1 MLRNSPCPAIS
12 LIILISS
19 VVILAHYIINKVT
32 NKKTKSGLS
41 FHSSPPISNNP
52 ISSLASLASLPPPIP
67 PSPTCLP
74 PTLPLV
80 PSCDNQTGLTGEL
93 LTTPRQLVLIILF
106 GFEVDTLE
114 IALKEQ
120 LDLVTMVFIV
130 EGTRTH
136 RGVGI
141 YFTLTLLK

>member
-1 MLRNSPCPAIS
+1 MLRKSPYPAIS
-12 LIILISS
+12 ILILISS
-19 VVILAHYIINKVT
+19 IIILTHYIINKVT
-32 NKKTKSGLS
+32 KKTKPGLS
-41 FHSSPPISNNP
+41 FHSSPPISNTP

-74 PTLPLV
+74 PTLPPV

-114 IALKEQ
+114 IALNEQ

-141 YFTLTLLK
+141 YYTICQMKE